1 MPSGAPS
8 GRASTIARSAS
19 AFEQNHLS
27 PYSRHTVS
35 PCASVSRAARV
46 AIRPTSE
53 PAACSVMNIAPWYSV
68 SKSRDAS
75 IGR

>member
-27 PYSRHTVS
+27 PYRRHTAP
-35 PCASVSRAARV
+35 PCACVSRTARV
-46 AIRPTSE
+46 AMRPTSE
-53 PAACSVMNIAPWYSV
+53 PAACSVMNIAPWNSV

-75 IGR
+75 LGR